1 MRGRQE
7 EAATLYGGKYN
18 LPRLQTYG
26 SVFSLYPSPL
36 VDTDV
41 ATEDAHTDH
50 MVTEEHGAL
59 QNGSLIPTADHDMA
73 NRDT

>member
-1 MRGRQE
+1 M
-7 EAATLYGGKYN
+7 
-18 LPRLQTYG
+18 
-26 SVFSLYPSPL
+26 YPSPL

-50 MVTEEHGAL
+50 MVMEEHGAL